1 MNTNKIAIGFASAI
15 GVLLALLWLI
25 SLVTKVSVDYWWFK
39 SLDYQQVF
47 MTNLTAKSLTFVMI
61 TGIVMLVLL
70 KLANMKLITSFI
82 GSEKAILEKIS
93 KFNPNDSWDRD
104 KITELKIKIFA
115 LKVFKPVVMLVS
127 ILIGYAFSSHLW
139 YKILV
144 FLNKTTFGVLD
155 PVYHNDISFYIFTL
169 PLIRTVQWLLLILS
183 VLAVIILSARVLKDK
198 EDKDKNGDE
207 DEDED
212 EDNTFTIPLYWRSIW
227 AVIALIIASL
237 YWTGKYSIL
246 QDPFGAVY
254 GAGYIDIVIWKPFYP
269 IMTILLMIV
278 ALSCLLIKKESYIKI
293 IKTDIGLIKQPAIIF
308 ITIILVSSCFGISA
322 WVVDFSKVTPNEE
335 ELERPYLQRN
345 IEFTNYGFGT
355 DKIDV
360 TSFPVNNSLTLSSLD
375 SETVKKARVVDYV
388 PATKTHEQEQK
399 IRTYYSFGDPSID
412 RYEIN
417 GEIRQVIVNRR
428 DLNIAALEDKAKA
441 WVPSHLSYTHGI
453 GAVMSPVDKV
463 EDNGRLKYFIK
474 DIPPQSSVPEIN
486 TTTTRLYYG
495 TPGEYKITN
504 TDQSELDYSI
514 ETGTAQN
521 VYAGTGG
528 IILNSPFRKF
538 AVAWQNDFFSIMMS
552 DYIQDE
558 SRLHIIKGAEER
570 AEKIAP
576 YLKWDSDQH
585 FFIDNKGNG
594 YVMLTGISCSN
605 NMPYSEPT
613 DLEGQEVNYARESV
627 KAILDVVN
635 GSITFYVYEY
645 DPMIATSSKIYPE
658 LFKDS
663 SEMPEKFKKH
673 VKFSEQLFIT
683 SINIFNTYH
692 MNDTS
697 AFYKREDVWVPAVEM
712 YHGNQ
717 TRMEP
722 YNILLDIDG
731 KVEFILMQP
740 VTPKGRNN
748 MIAWYAVFQDPERYG
763 EKIVYVFPK
772 GELISGPIQIE
783 AKIDQDDM
791 LSRLI
796 TLWGSEGSG
805 SQVLRGNLLVLPI
818 DGSLIYIE
826 PMYLSAEQNAI
837 PELKAVVV
845 AYNNKLGVGRTAGEA
860 LRKAILGEGTSIEE
874 LTGDREDVPDY
885 KDMSGAMIIGEEG
898 KGKGYTIIIQ
908 DGSGNE
914 IERIELP

>member
-1 MNTNKIAIGFASAI
+1 MNTNKIAGGFALVI
-15 GVLLALLWLI
+15 GLLMASLWLI
-25 SLVTKVSVDYWWFK
+25 SLVTKISVDYWWFK

-47 MTNLTAKSLTFVMI
+47 VTNLTAKFLTFAIV
-61 TGIVMLVLL
+61 TGIVMIILL
-70 KLANMKLITSFI
+70 KLANMKLITSFL
-82 GSEKAILEKIS
+82 GSKESILEKIN
-93 KFNPNDSWDRD
+93 KLDPNERWDKN
-104 KITELKIKIFA
+104 KIDELKLKLLALKIF
-115 LKVFKPVVMLVS
+115 KPAVMLIS
-127 ILIGYAFSSHLW
+127 ILIGYIFSSLLW

-144 FLNKTTFGVLD
+144 FLNRTTFGISD

-169 PLIRTVQWLLLILS
+169 PLIRTIQWLLLILS
-183 VLAVIILSARVLKDK
+183 TLAVIILSARALKYK
-198 EDKDKNGDE
+198 EDKDKNGN
-207 DEDED
+207 ED
-212 EDNTFTIPLYWRSIW
+212 EDNFFTIPLYWRSIW

-237 YWTGKYSIL
+237 YWTGRYSIL
-246 QDPFGAVY
+246 QSPFGAVY
-254 GAGYIDIVIWKPFYP
+254 GAGYIDIAIWKPFYP
-269 IMTILLMIV
+269 IMTILFLIV

-293 IKTDIGLIKQPAIIF
+293 IKTNIGLIKQPVIIAIV
-308 ITIILVSSCFGISA
+308 IILVPTCFGITA

-355 DKIDV
+355 DKINITNYPV
-360 TSFPVNNSLTLSSLD
+360 TNSLTLSALD

-399 IRTYYSFGDPSID
+399 IRTYYNFGDPSID

-417 GEIRQVIVNRR
+417 GETRQVIINRR
-428 DLNIAALEDKAKA
+428 DLDIDVLDSAARTWL
-441 WVPSHLSYTHGI
+441 VGHLTYTHGI
-453 GAVMSPVDKV
+453 GAVMSPVDEV
-463 EDNGRLKYFIK
+463 EDNGRLKYFVK

-495 TPGEYKITN
+495 TSGEYKITN
-504 TDQSELDYSI
+504 TDQPEMDYSI

-521 VYAGTGG
+521 IYEGTGG
-528 IILNSPFRKF
+528 IILNSPFKKF
-538 AVAWQNDFFSIMMS
+538 AIAWQNDFFSIMMS

-570 AEKIAP
+570 AEKIVP

-585 FFIDNKGNG
+585 FFIDNEGNG

-605 NMPYSEPT
+605 SMPYSEPA
-613 DLEGQEVNYARESV
+613 DLEGREVNYARESV

-645 DPMIATSSKIYPE
+645 DPMITTSSRIYPG

-683 SINIFNTYH
+683 SINVFNTYH

-697 AFYKREDVWVPAVEM
+697 AFYKREDVWVPAIEM

-722 YNILLDIDG
+722 YNVLLDIDG

-791 LSRLI
+791 LSQLI

-818 DGSLIYIE
+818 DGSLIYVE

-860 LRKAILGEGTSIEE
+860 LKKAILGESTSIEE
-874 LTGDREDVPDY
+874 LTENREDIPDY

-898 KGKGYTIIIQ
+898 RGYTIIIQ

>member
-1 MNTNKIAIGFASAI
+1 MNTNKIAGCFALAT
-15 GVLLALLWLI
+15 GLLLAVLWLTN
-25 SLVTKVSVDYWWFK
+25 LVTKVSVDYWWFK

-47 MTNLTAKSLTFVMI
+47 VTNLTAKFLTFAIV
-61 TGIVMLVLL
+61 TGIVMIILL

-82 GSEKAILEKIS
+82 GSERSILEKINKLDPS
-93 KFNPNDSWDRD
+93 ERWDKN
-104 KITELKIKIFA
+104 KINELKIKIFA
-115 LKVFKPVVMLVS
+115 LKVFKPVVILVS
-127 ILIGYAFSSHLW
+127 ILVGYIFSSHLW

-183 VLAVIILSARVLKDK
+183 VLAVIILSARALKDK

-207 DEDED
+207 DED
-212 EDNTFTIPLYWRSIW
+212 NSFTIPLYWRSIW
-227 AVIALIIASL
+227 AVIAVIIASM
-237 YWTGKYSIL
+237 YRTGRYSIL
-246 QDPFGAVY
+246 QDPSGAVY

-269 IMTILLMIV
+269 IMTILLIIV
-278 ALSCLLIKKESYIKI
+278 ALSCLLIKKESYVKI
-293 IKTDIGLIKQPAIIF
+293 IKTNIGLIKQPAIIA
-308 ITIILVSSCFGISA
+308 IVIILVPACFGVSA
-322 WVVDFSKVTPNEE
+322 WVVDGTKLTPNEE

-355 DKIDV
+355 DKINV
-360 TSFPVNNSLTLSSLD
+360 TDFPVNNSLTLSSLD

-388 PATKTHEQEQK
+388 PATKTHKQEQE
-399 IRTYYSFGDPSID
+399 IRTYYSFGNPSID

-428 DLNIAALEDKAKA
+428 DLNIDALEDKAKT
-441 WVPSHLSYTHGI
+441 WVSKHLGYTHGI
-453 GAVMSPVDKV
+453 GAVMSPVDEV
-463 EDNGRLKYFIK
+463 EDNGRLKYFVK

-486 TTTTRLYYG
+486 TTRTRLYYG
-495 TPGEYKITN
+495 TQEEYKITN
-504 TDQSELDYSI
+504 TDQSEMDYSI
-514 ETGTAQN
+514 EAGTAYN
-521 VYAGTGG
+521 TYEGTGG
-528 IILNSPFRKF
+528 IILNSPFKKF
-538 AVAWQNDFFSIMMS
+538 AIAWQNDFFGIMMS
-552 DYIQDE
+552 DYIQSE
-558 SRLHIIKGAEER
+558 SRLHIIKGVEER

-605 NMPYSEPT
+605 SMPYSEPT

-683 SINIFNTYH
+683 SINVFNTYH

-697 AFYKREDVWVPAVEM
+697 SFYKREDVWVPAVEM
-712 YHGNQ
+712 YHGEQ

-722 YNILLDIDG
+722 YNVLLDIDG

-740 VTPKGRNN
+740 VTPRGRNN

-885 KDMSGAMIIGEEG
+885 KDVSGAMIIGEEG
-898 KGKGYTIIIQ
+898 KGYTIIIQ
-908 DGSGNE
+908 DGNGNE